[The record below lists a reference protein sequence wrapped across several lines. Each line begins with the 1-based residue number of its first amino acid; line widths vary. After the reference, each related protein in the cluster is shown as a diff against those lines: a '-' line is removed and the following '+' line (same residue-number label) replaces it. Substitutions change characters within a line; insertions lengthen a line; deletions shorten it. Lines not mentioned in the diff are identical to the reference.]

1 MRRVGLATRPVPE
14 LGRNALNHRSAKSL
28 WRVILVAA
36 SRLVRR
42 LLGRHCSEYA
52 RRRRY
57 SSAMNTLPTIG
68 ALVWF
73 IGLCVL
79 IINTVGDSGT
89 PTVSHV
95 DVLGLGMSVSGAI
108 LARGSK
114 A

>member
-1 MRRVGLATRPVPE
+1 
-14 LGRNALNHRSAKSL
+14 
-28 WRVILVAA
+28 
-36 SRLVRR
+36 
-42 LLGRHCSEYA
+42 
-52 RRRRY
+52 
-57 SSAMNTLPTIG
+57 MNTLSTIG
-68 ALVWF
+68 AFVWF

-108 LARGSK
+108 LARGLR